1 MMKADYSGNKL
12 TIYLLGRVDTGNV
25 NEFEKDVRQ
34 TIDRYHPEA
43 LVLDAEKLEFIS
55 SAGLRVI
62 LKLRKEFQDIAV
74 INVST
79 DVYEVLEMTGFTEIM
94 TIEKAY
100 RVLDVA
106 DCSVVGEGANGMIY
120 RIGRDTIVKVYKDA
134 SALDDIKREREL
146 SRTAFILGIPTAI
159 PYDVVRIGDSFGS
172 VFEMLDAKTFA
183 ELLAE
188 DANNLEMIARETVML
203 MKTLHE
209 TNAPENIPRQ
219 SDTAR
224 AWLKEAEEVFDK
236 GHLMKLKYLI
246 KSIPEEKTMLHGDLH
261 IKNIMYL
268 NGETLLI
275 DMDTL
280 CSGHPIYELAFIY
293 NAYKGFGVADPEEVR
308 RFLKI
313 SPELA
318 YKLFRRILALYLDT
332 DNENRIDEVEQK
344 ASVIGLLRV
353 LRRVIRIGEQNT
365 PEGQRLINSCKSR
378 INIMIEDL
386 DTLVF

>member
-1 MMKADYSGNKL
+1 MKAEFSNNTL
-12 TIYLLGRVDTGNV
+12 TIFLSGRVDTSNV
-25 NEFEKDVRQ
+25 NEFEKDVRE
-34 TIDRYHPEA
+34 TIDKYHPQA
-43 LVLDAEKLEFIS
+43 LVLDAQELEFIS
-55 SAGLRVI
+55 SAGLRVL
-62 LKLRKEFQDIAV
+62 LKLRKEFADLAV
-74 INVST
+74 INVCT
-79 DVYEVLEMTGFTEIM
+79 DVYEVLEMTGFTEIL

-106 DCSVVGEGANGMIY
+106 DCSIVGEGANGMIY
-120 RIGRDTIVKVYKDA
+120 RVGRDTIVKVYKDA
-134 SALDDIKREREL
+134 SALEDIKREREL

-159 PYDVVRIGDSFGS
+159 PYDVVRVGDSFGS
-172 VFEMLDAKTFA
+172 VFEMLDAKSFA

-188 DANNLEMIARETVML
+188 DANNLEMIARETVAL
-203 MKTLHE
+203 MKTLHA
-209 TNAPENIPRQ
+209 TDAPENIPRQ

-268 NGETLLI
+268 DGETLLI

-293 NAYKGFGVADPEEVR
+293 NAYKGFGVDDPEEIR

-318 YKLFRRILALYLDT
+318 YQLLRRIMALYLDT
-332 DNENRIDEVEQK
+332 DDDSRIDEVEQK

-353 LRRVIRIGEQNT
+353 LRRVIRIGQQNT
-365 PEGQRLINSCKSR
+365 PEGQRLINSCKNR
-378 INIMIEDL
+378 ISIMIENL

>member
-1 MMKADYSGNKL
+1 MKADYSENKL
-12 TIYLLGRVDTGNV
+12 TIFLSGRVDTANV
-25 NEFEKDVRQ
+25 FAFEKDIRETV
-34 TIDRYHPEA
+34 DMYHPES
-43 LVLDAEKLEFIS
+43 LVLDAAALDFIS

-62 LKLRKEFQDIAV
+62 LKLRKEFPDIAV

-94 TIEKAY
+94 KIEKAY
-100 RVLDVA
+100 RVLNVA
-106 DCSVVGEGANGMIY
+106 DCSVVGEGANGMLY
-120 RIGRDTIVKVYKDA
+120 RVGRDTIVKVYKDA
-134 SALDDIKREREL
+134 SALEDIKREREL

-159 PYDVVRIGDSFGS
+159 PYDVVRVGDSFGS

-188 DANNLEMIARETVML
+188 DANNLEMIAQETVKL
-203 MKTLHE
+203 MKTLHA
-209 TNAPENIPRQ
+209 TDAPENIPRQ

-261 IKNIMYL
+261 IKNIMFL
-268 NGETLLI
+268 DGETLLI

-318 YKLFRRILALYLDT
+318 YKLLRRILALYLDT
-332 DNENRIDEVEQK
+332 ESEERIDEVEQK

-353 LRRVIRIGEQNT
+353 LRRVIRIGEQNA
-365 PEGQRLINSCKSR
+365 PEGQKLINSCKNR
-378 INIMIEDL
+378 INIMIENL

>member
-1 MMKADYSGNKL
+1 MKADYSENKL
-12 TIYLLGRVDTGNV
+12 TIFLSGRVDTANV
-25 NEFEKDVRQ
+25 FAFEKDIRETV
-34 TIDRYHPEA
+34 DMYHPES
-43 LVLDAEKLEFIS
+43 LVLDAAALDFIS

-62 LKLRKEFQDIAV
+62 LKLRKEFPDIAV

-94 TIEKAY
+94 KIEKAY
-100 RVLDVA
+100 RVLNVA

-120 RIGRDTIVKVYKDA
+120 RVGRDTIVKVYKDA
-134 SALDDIKREREL
+134 SALEDIKREREL

-159 PYDVVRIGDSFGS
+159 PYDVVRVGDSFGS

-188 DANNLEMIARETVML
+188 DANNLEMIAQETVKL
-203 MKTLHE
+203 MKTLHA
-209 TNAPENIPRQ
+209 TDAPENIPRQ

-261 IKNIMYL
+261 IKNIMFL
-268 NGETLLI
+268 DGETLLI

-318 YKLFRRILALYLDT
+318 YKLLRRILALYLDT
-332 DNENRIDEVEQK
+332 ESEERIDEVEQK

-353 LRRVIRIGEQNT
+353 LRRVIRIGEQNA
-365 PEGQRLINSCKSR
+365 PEGQKLINSCKNR
-378 INIMIEDL
+378 INIMIENL